1 MRAMIIGCHGQDGQ
15 LMTEFLTEKGYE
27 LLLVGKRSNENHFS
41 TSYLECDIRD
51 KQKIGKAIRDF
62 QPHEIYHFA
71 GVSSPTRSF
80 QDKELTM
87 EVNVEGTRNVLDGI
101 RMNSVQSKMFFAS
114 SSEVFGDGFG
124 EKLNLRSNQSPRN
137 PYGQSKLLASQL
149 VHHYR
154 LQYNLFASSGYF
166 FNHESEYRPPYFVVQ
181 KIAFGV
187 ACAFLG
193 IREYQDLRSEF
204 PIVSDNKLTLG
215 DLDLVRDWGEARQ
228 FMTAAW
234 MTLQK
239 TQGRDYII
247 GTGEGTSLRQLVRAA
262 YSIYGMDGRDMVISS
277 SDFKR
282 NEPKEIVADVSASNQ
297 ELGWRHEHHFSS
309 WLKPMVEAATRHIKE
324 NYK

>member
-1 MRAMIIGCHGQDGQ
+1 MIIGSDGQDGQ
-15 LMTEFLTEKGYE
+15 LMTEFLKEKGYD
-27 LLLVGKRSNENHFS
+27 LLLVGKRSNKNHFS
-41 TSYLECDIRD
+41 PSYLECDIRE
-51 KQKIGKAIRDF
+51 KQKIGKAIGDF

-87 EVNVEGTRNVLDGI
+87 EVNVEGTRNVLDSI
-101 RMNSVQSKMFFAS
+101 RMNSVQSKIFFAS
-114 SSEVFGDGFG
+114 SSEVFGDGYG
-124 EKLNLRSNQSPRN
+124 GKLNLRSNQNPRN

-149 VHHYR
+149 VDHYR
-154 LQYNLFASSGYF
+154 SKYNLFACSGYF
-166 FNHESEYRPPYFVVQ
+166 FNHESEYRPPFFVVQ
-181 KIAFGV
+181 KIAFGA

-193 IREYQDLRSEF
+193 IREYQDLRSGF
-204 PIVSDNKLTLG
+204 SIVSDNKLTLG

-239 TQGRDYII
+239 TQCRDYII
-247 GTGEGTSLRQLVRAA
+247 GTGEGTSIRQLVQAA
-262 YSIYGMDGRDMVISS
+262 YSTYGMDYRDFVVSS

-282 NEPKEIVADVSASNQ
+282 DEPKEIVADVSASNQ
-297 ELGWRHEHHFSS
+297 ALGWRHEHHFSS
-309 WLKPMVEAATRHIKE
+309 WLRPMVQAATKHVKE